1 MRGADLL
8 MEMLIAHDVDLVFGV
23 PGDTNVALYDA
34 LRQAQGKVRH
44 VMVRDE
50 RTGGFMADCFS
61 RLSGKPAVMEVPS
74 GAGAMYALPAVAE
87 ANFSSLPMILITS
100 DTPLKMEA
108 QGVIT
113 ELECAK
119 LFEPV
124 TKGSW
129 QVKSAG
135 KIPEYVRRAFRV
147 ATTGRPGAVHL
158 VLPEDVL
165 GAEVDPTTVSLHA
178 DRNCTRFPAY
188 PASPRLEDVSLLANM
203 IGEAKK
209 PLLIAGGGV
218 NRGHAGT
225 LLRRT
230 AERFNVPVV
239 NTITGQSALADD
251 HPLAIGVIGDN
262 GFHPHANRA
271 VEDADLLVYLGCRMG
286 SVVTVG
292 WTFPTPRAERLLVQV
307 DIDPVALG
315 NNSDN
320 ALNIC
325 ADVNAVLAALLALEA
340 PGGSSHQAWIDQ
352 LNAWRGAFW
361 QHVQPELTGD
371 SVPLKP
377 QRVVKALN
385 AHLEKK
391 PYSILS
397 DPGTPTP
404 HMTRLLRLSNP
415 DSTFIIP
422 RAFGGLGYA
431 LPAVVGAWLARPEIR
446 PVGLFGDGS
455 FAMSMGELETI
466 VRLDVP
472 ALLIH
477 FSNGCFGWIKA
488 LQRLHG
494 HNATYSVD
502 FKQLDAAAIAA
513 AFGLRAW
520 HVRTA
525 DELDAALGEA
535 FAHDGP
541 AFIDIEVESIADVA
555 PPVMSWL
562 RRLGRDPLDLKPEAG
577 PRLADRAVLPDH

>member
-8 MEMLIAHDVDLVFGV
+8 IEMLIAHDVDLIFGV
-23 PGDTNVALYDA
+23 PGDTNVPLYDA
-34 LRQAQGKVRH
+34 MRQAQDRLRH

-61 RLSGKPAVMEVPS
+61 RLSGRPAVMEVPS
-74 GAGAMYALPAVAE
+74 GAGAMYALPAIAE

-119 LFEPV
+119 LFETV

-129 QVKSAG
+129 QVKAAH

-165 GAEVDPTTVSLHA
+165 GAEVDPASVSLHA

-188 PASPRLEDVSLLANM
+188 PPQPRAQDVASLAEM
-203 IGEAKK
+203 LGTARQ

-218 NRGHAGT
+218 NRGHAGA
-225 LLRRT
+225 LLREV
-230 AERFNVPVV
+230 AERFDVPVV

-271 VEDADLLVYLGCRMG
+271 VEEADLLVYLGCRMG

-292 WTFPTPRAERLLVQV
+292 WTFPEPSAKRLLVQV
-307 DIDPVALG
+307 DIDPAALG

-325 ADVNAVLAALLALEA
+325 ADVCSVLQGLLSIDATAEN
-340 PGGSSHQAWIDQ
+340 PRQAWIDR
-352 LNAWRGAFW
+352 LNNWRSEFW
-361 QHVQPELTGD
+361 RHVQPELVDD

-385 AHLEKK
+385 THLEKK

-431 LPAVVGAWLARPEIR
+431 LPAVIGAWLARPDIR

-455 FAMSMGELETI
+455 FAMSLGELETI

-477 FSNGCFGWIKA
+477 FNNGCFGWIKA

-520 HVRTA
+520 HVRTP
-525 DELDAALGEA
+525 DEMEAAFAEA
-535 FAHDGP
+535 FAHPGP

-562 RRLGRDPLDLKPEAG
+562 RRLGRDPLDLKPEPG
-577 PRLADRAVLPDH
+577 LRLADRAHP